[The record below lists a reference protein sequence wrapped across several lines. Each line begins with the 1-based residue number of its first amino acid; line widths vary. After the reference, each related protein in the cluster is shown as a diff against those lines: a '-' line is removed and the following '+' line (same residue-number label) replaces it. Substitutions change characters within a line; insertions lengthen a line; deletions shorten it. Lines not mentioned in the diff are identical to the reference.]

1 MCIIMYGKCVNPF
14 LPFKSNRFSSYVSGD
29 FQSLPWLRHFPG
41 IVLFFEEESHCFV
54 LNCGKKMIQAIKF
67 TSFKLCRSYG
77 TSRVAMATPTLL
89 TEEARAKDLTTLAK
103 TNWKVVEGRDAIQ
116 KEFVFSNFVDAFG
129 FMSKCAL
136 HAEKANHHPE
146 WFNVYN
152 KVDVTLST
160 HDCSGLSKKDIA
172 LAKIMD
178 KLSDSMSKK

>member
-1 MCIIMYGKCVNPF
+1 
-14 LPFKSNRFSSYVSGD
+14 
-29 FQSLPWLRHFPG
+29 
-41 IVLFFEEESHCFV
+41 
-54 LNCGKKMIQAIKF
+54 
-67 TSFKLCRSYG
+67 
-77 TSRVAMATPTLL
+77 MATPTLL